1 MTSAITQ
8 LEITFERVFY
18 MPFMCLVVIVLRS
31 CMFSALIAYL
41 EQNMVFRW
49 LFIFYPILSIPT
61 NNYSFC
67 HTNIIRLLRVLF
79 LTGNGL
85 LINLPD
91 LSPIQKEK
99 QLVSFGE
106 MFSKRLYSTLQASSK
121 MASVLKNKD
130 LLKTQGFINNEWVNS
145 SSSDTFEVKNPALEP
160 KKESYLATVQSMSG
174 DDYENAIAAASEAFK
189 TFGKSTG
196 RYRSNLLYKLY
207 ELMLENQDDLAK
219 LVVLENGKPYADAL
233 GEVKYAASFFQWY
246 SEQAP
251 SVQGDILQSGNAD
264 NINILALKQP
274 IGVCGIMTPWNFPLD
289 MITRKLGAAV
299 AAGCTTVIKPATE
312 TPLSAFALAQLSVDA
327 GFPKGVINVLASHD
341 PAKVG
346 KLICEHP
353 TIKKVSFTGSTRVGK
368 LLMQQSASTLKKISL
383 ELGGN
388 APFIVFEDAD
398 LDKAVTGAIAS
409 KFRSSGQTCI
419 CANRLFVHESIYDE
433 FTAKFVKQLKEKI
446 VLGNGL
452 DKDTTYGPVIHQGS
466 MEKIRNQL
474 KDALDKGAKLLLGGD
489 KRPDLGENF
498 HDLTVLG
505 DVTPEMEIF
514 NEETFGP
521 LAPFIKFS
529 SEEEVLKLAN
539 DTPVGLAGYFYSK
552 DLDRVFR
559 VAAALEVGMIGVNTG
574 AISEAALP
582 FGGVK
587 ESGFGREGSK
597 FGVQDYLIIKGVVLG
612 KGE

>member
-1 MTSAITQ
+1 M
-8 LEITFERVFY
+8 L
-18 MPFMCLVVIVLRS
+18 
-31 CMFSALIAYL
+31 
-41 EQNMVFRW
+41 
-49 LFIFYPILSIPT
+49 
-61 NNYSFC
+61 
-67 HTNIIRLLRVLF
+67 
-79 LTGNGL
+79 
-85 LINLPD
+85 
-91 LSPIQKEK
+91 
-99 QLVSFGE
+99 
-106 MFSKRLYSTLQASSK
+106 SKRLYSTLQISSK
-121 MASVLKNKD
+121 MTSVLKNKD
-130 LLKTQGFINNEWVNS
+130 LLKTQGFINNTWVDS
-145 SSSDTFEVKNPALEP
+145 SSGDTFEVQNPALEP
-160 KKESYLATVQSMSG
+160 KKEAYLATVQSMSA
-174 DDYENAIAAASEAFK
+174 DDFEHAITVASDAFK
-189 TFGKSTG
+189 TFGKSNG
-196 RYRSNLLYKLY
+196 RYRSGLLYKLY

-251 SVQGDILQSGNAD
+251 TVQGDILQSGNAN
-264 NINILALKQP
+264 NISILALKQP
-274 IGVCGIMTPWNFPLD
+274 IGVCGIMTPWNFPLA

-312 TPLSAFALAQLSVDA
+312 TPLSAFALAQLSIEA
-327 GFPKGVINVLASHD
+327 GFPKGVINVLASHE

-353 TIKKVSFTGSTRVGK
+353 IIKKVSFTGSTRVGK
-368 LLMQQSASTLKKISL
+368 LLMQQSASTLKKVSL

-398 LDKAVTGAIAS
+398 LDKAVTGAITS

-419 CANRLFVHESIYDE
+419 CANRIFVHESIYDE
-433 FTAKFVKQLKEKI
+433 FTTKFVKQLKEQV

-452 DKDTTYGPVIHQGS
+452 DEKTTHGPVIHQGS
-466 MEKIRNQL
+466 MEKIRKQL
-474 KDALDKGAKLLLGGD
+474 KDALNKGAKLLLGGE
-489 KRPDLGENF
+489 KRPDLGDNF
-498 HDLTVLG
+498 HELTVLG

-529 SEEEVLKLAN
+529 SEEEVLKMAN
-539 DTPVGLAGYFYSK
+539 GTPVGLSGYFFSK

-559 VAAALEVGMIGVNTG
+559 VAEALEVGMIGVNTG

-582 FGGVK
+582 FGGIK

-597 FGVQDYLIIKGVVLG
+597 FGVQDYLIVKGVVLG
-612 KGE
+612 KNE

>member
-1 MTSAITQ
+1 MVK
-8 LEITFERVFY
+8 RVF
-18 MPFMCLVVIVLRS
+18 
-31 CMFSALIAYL
+31 
-41 EQNMVFRW
+41 
-49 LFIFYPILSIPT
+49 
-61 NNYSFC
+61 
-67 HTNIIRLLRVLF
+67 
-79 LTGNGL
+79 
-85 LINLPD
+85 
-91 LSPIQKEK
+91 
-99 QLVSFGE
+99 
-106 MFSKRLYSTLQASSK
+106 
-121 MASVLKNKD
+121 
-130 LLKTQGFINNEWVNS
+130 
-145 SSSDTFEVKNPALEP
+145 
-160 KKESYLATVQSMSG
+160 VQI
-174 DDYENAIAAASEAFK
+174 D
-189 TFGKSTG
+189 
-196 RYRSNLLYKLY
+196 
-207 ELMLENQDDLAK
+207 
-219 LVVLENGKPYADAL
+219 
-233 GEVKYAASFFQWY
+233 
-246 SEQAP
+246 
-251 SVQGDILQSGNAD
+251 
-264 NINILALKQP
+264 
-274 IGVCGIMTPWNFPLD
+274 
-289 MITRKLGAAV
+289 
-299 AAGCTTVIKPATE
+299 
-312 TPLSAFALAQLSVDA
+312 
-327 GFPKGVINVLASHD
+327 
-341 PAKVG
+341 
-346 KLICEHP
+346 
-353 TIKKVSFTGSTRVGK
+353 
-368 LLMQQSASTLKKISL
+368 
-383 ELGGN
+383 
-388 APFIVFEDAD
+388 
-398 LDKAVTGAIAS
+398 
-409 KFRSSGQTCI
+409 
-419 CANRLFVHESIYDE
+419 FVHESIYDE